1 MNKHAFEDF
10 IHAGNVEGSGKAASY
25 VRALDLLAK
34 MLRAHSF
41 GFSDCL
47 EIWEV
52 DSPVRLQEL
61 YHLVRAETS
70 KGPSSKWNLEG
81 IPTSY
86 LQKGYCSAAIKSYQ
100 DFLRQK

>member
-10 IHAGNVEGSGKAASY
+10 IHAGNLEGSGKASSY

-34 MLRAHSF
+34 MLGAHSF
-41 GFSDCL
+41 GFSDCVK
-47 EIWEV
+47 IWEV

-81 IPTSY
+81 IPKSY
-86 LQKGYCSAAIKSYQ
+86 LQKGYCSAALKSYQ
-100 DFLRQK
+100 QFLNQA